1 MHDYLTGGFTANT
14 SLSHYCRVKFGLNPQ
29 SATKMQQQGSKSGSE
44 MEVTWEDQQNINIF
58 SRLNNRV
65 HDLDDDIKSA
75 KVLSFMYP

>member
-1 MHDYLTGGFTANT
+1 MMML
-14 SLSHYCRVKFGLNPQ
+14 
-29 SATKMQQQGSKSGSE
+29 QGSKSGSE

>member
-1 MHDYLTGGFTANT
+1 MG
-14 SLSHYCRVKFGLNPQ
+14 SLLYNVLLKFGLNPQ